1 MRSVNVATL
10 KNRLSHYLRE
20 VRRGEEILIRDRNVP
35 IARIVPLSAT
45 ETDADAEL
53 MELAA
58 AGLVRLPERDWP
70 GSFFSMPGPRISV
83 KEAVAV
89 GFAERDEEDLN
100 EVFGHEGRSPAILPT
115 RLVDN

>member
-1 MRSVNVATL
+1 MRSVNVAAL

-35 IARIVPLSAT
+35 IARIVPLSDD
-45 ETDADAEL
+45 EDAEL

-58 AGLVRLPERDWP
+58 LGLVRLPEQPWP

-83 KEAVAV
+83 KEAVAAV
-89 GFAERDEEDLN
+89 LAERDEEY
-100 EVFGHEGRSPAILPT
+100 
-115 RLVDN
+115 

>member
-1 MRSVNVATL
+1 MRSVNVAAL

-58 AGLVRLPERDWP
+58 LGLVRLPERPWP

-83 KEAVAV
+83 KEAVAAV
-89 GFAERDEEDLN
+89 LAERDEEY
-100 EVFGHEGRSPAILPT
+100 
-115 RLVDN
+115 

>member
-10 KNRLSHYLRE
+10 KNRLSHYLRA

-45 ETDADAEL
+45 DDEDEEL

-58 AGLVRLPERDWP
+58 AGLVKLGKGRLPD
-70 GSFFSMPGPRISV
+70 SFFSMPGPSV
-83 KEAVAV
+83 PLDAILKVIR
-89 GFAERDEEDLN
+89 AERDE
-100 EVFGHEGRSPAILPT
+100 R
-115 RLVDN
+115 

>member
-45 ETDADAEL
+45 DDEDAEL

-58 AGLVRLPERDWP
+58 LGLVRLPEQPWP

-83 KEAVAV
+83 KEAVAAV
-89 GFAERDEEDLN
+89 LAERDEEY
-100 EVFGHEGRSPAILPT
+100 
-115 RLVDN
+115 

>member
-45 ETDADAEL
+45 DDEDAEL

-58 AGLVRLPERDWP
+58 LGLVRLPERPWP

-83 KEAVAV
+83 KEAVAAV
-89 GFAERDEEDLN
+89 LAERDEEY
-100 EVFGHEGRSPAILPT
+100 
-115 RLVDN
+115 

>member
-45 ETDADAEL
+45 DDADAEL

-89 GFAERDEEDLN
+89 VLAERDEEY
-100 EVFGHEGRSPAILPT
+100 
-115 RLVDN
+115 

>member
-1 MRSVNVATL
+1 MWLLWPCAKENKMRSVNVATL

-45 ETDADAEL
+45 DDEDAEL

-58 AGLVRLPERDWP
+58 LGLVRLPERPWP

-89 GFAERDEEDLN
+89 VLAERDEEY
-100 EVFGHEGRSPAILPT
+100 
-115 RLVDN
+115 